1 MAENYNLKPEDQL
14 LLSCSLTRLSEENI
28 QRIKELTEMDLDW
41 NYLVTMAYRHRLSPL
56 LYWNLNKITPEVI
69 PSNLKI
75 ELQVHFHKNVTKNLA
90 MFKELLEVI
99 RVLKKHG
106 ITPIPYKGPV
116 LAIMTYENL
125 GFRIFGDLDFYVPL
139 EDVPKTSD
147 LLIKEGYEPWMNL
160 TSNQERVFYKFQR
173 EYHFTNKITSIT
185 LEIKWKFLSTLVSIQ
200 NEPFIHENQFFR
212 EVVLDQFRVKTVS
225 PEYLILILSIHN
237 ASHSFSSLYRFCDL
251 SELVKSEDTINWQHL
266 LETASELGAK
276 RIFMVNLYILIEL
289 FRIKLPD
296 DILTIINA
304 DKDVAN
310 LSNDIIARMFTGK
323 QMGIYEKISFHIKLR
338 EKRRDKLKTVM
349 NRMFLP
355 TPRVIESISLPLVLE
370 PIYYVLRVFQ
380 MLKNIIHP

>member
-69 PSNLKI
+69 PSNLKS